1 MVNSVVRSSLLR
13 NPTVRHYAVAAAAQS
28 SASSGPETKVLANKV
43 IVAACDTNSP
53 LAQVSI
59 VFRAGSRNE
68 TYETQGTAHYLRIAA
83 GLSSSSFSAFA
94 ITRNIQ
100 QLGGCVLTTLD
111 RESIAYTLQITRNHL
126 TDVLKYFEAAVT
138 KPVFKPWELTDE
150 LQRVQYDLTC
160 LSDTT
165 LIVELLHK
173 AAFRNGLGYSLFC
186 PEHQIGKISP
196 ETLQHFFNTWCTT
209 PRCAVV
215 GTGVSLEELAAL
227 GSNLSIA
234 SAENANE
241 ASKYCGGEIRKETN
255 SSLTNVAIAV
265 EGVSLKNEKDALA
278 CAVLQ
283 RASSG
288 VPRVKWG
295 SSSSPLYKEL
305 SSVAGTEP
313 FGAQT
318 FNASYTDSGLFGV
331 VLCSPPNISGS
342 VTKAAKKWLKSLKLS
357 DNDIA
362 RGKNILK
369 TEVWDAADNALCL
382 LENMQQQAVL
392 KGEIS
397 SPASL
402 VNNID
407 KLSASDVKAVADKLA
422 KGKLSM
428 ASIGNLKTVPY
439 LDELK
444 YMS

>member
-186 PEHQIGKISP
+186 PEHQI
-196 ETLQHFFNTWCTT
+196 
-209 PRCAVV
+209 
-215 GTGVSLEELAAL
+215 

>member
-186 PEHQIGKISP
+186 PEHQI
-196 ETLQHFFNTWCTT
+196 
-209 PRCAVV
+209 
-215 GTGVSLEELAAL
+215 
-227 GSNLSIA
+227 
-234 SAENANE
+234 
-241 ASKYCGGEIRKETN
+241 
-255 SSLTNVAIAV
+255 AV